1 MNPDTGILTSL
12 LNAFV
17 GVFAAGPGLLAPV
30 AARLLFLISAI
41 ELTLAGLW
49 WALKGENILVGL
61 LQKTL
66 LIGLFAFFVL
76 NWPAFLTAILN
87 GFVWVGFQAGGSNP
101 AAGVALIKDP
111 SAIVDQAMAITL
123 PLGDKISSLSFTSIG
138 SLILYGWAYL
148 FTIMAFF
155 FLALQVFLT
164 YLEFYIVAALTL
176 VLVPFGVFR
185 HTAFIAERALGTV
198 VSFGVKLMVLSFV
211 IAAAA
216 PVLTHI
222 VIAPNPSLVQAYAVL
237 LAATAIAYL
246 AWHAPAIAGGMISG
260 GPSLTAGSA
269 VGFGAAG
276 ALAALGTAAATSASV
291 RASAS
296 AGMSATRAAAG
307 AAGIVRAGSAIGI
320 AGAQIAGA
328 GAIGQTVAGVQGA
341 GVAVARSVASAAGA
355 PFVAAGRSIREAYA
369 AGQVRAWRATDTVSA
384 RAAAPAAPA
393 RPRSPVNPQSAAQAL
408 HGVKSAIPPDGS
420 AGPGMQA
427 PIRPEE

>member
-1 MNPDTGILTSL
+1 MPADTGILTSL

-17 GVFAAGPGLLAPV
+17 GVFAAGPGLLAPT
-30 AARLLFLISAI
+30 AARVLFLISGI

-76 NWPAFLTAILN
+76 NWPTFLNAVLN
-87 GFVWVGFQAGGSNP
+87 GFIWVGFQAGGTSTV
-101 AAGVALIKDP
+101 AGLALIKNP
-111 SAIVDQAMAITL
+111 SGIINQAMQITFPVSQEL
-123 PLGDKISSLSFTSIG
+123 SSFSLVSIG
-138 SLILYGWAYL
+138 SIVMFGWAYIL
-148 FTIMAFF
+148 TLLAFF
-155 FLALQVFLT
+155 FLALQVFVT

-198 VSFGVKLMVLSFV
+198 VSFGVKLMVLSFI

-216 PVLTHI
+216 PVLSNIT
-222 VIAPNPSLVQAYAVL
+222 VAPVPTLTQAYSVL
-237 LAATAIAYL
+237 LGALAIAYL

-269 VGFGAAG
+269 AGFVAAST
-276 ALAALGTAAATSASV
+276 LAALGSAAATSASV
-291 RASAS
+291 RAGAS

-307 AAGIVRAGSAIGI
+307 AAGTVRAGSAIGV

-328 GAIGQTVAGVQGA
+328 GAVGQTVAGVQGA

-369 AGQVRAWRATDTVSA
+369 AGQVRAWRATDT
-384 RAAAPAAPA
+384 AAPATAPPRGP
-393 RPRSPVNPQSAAQAL
+393 RPPITPQSAAQTL
-408 HGVKSAIPPDGS
+408 HGVKSAIPPEGS
-420 AGPGMQA
+420 PGPGMAA
-427 PIRPEE
+427 PIRPEQ